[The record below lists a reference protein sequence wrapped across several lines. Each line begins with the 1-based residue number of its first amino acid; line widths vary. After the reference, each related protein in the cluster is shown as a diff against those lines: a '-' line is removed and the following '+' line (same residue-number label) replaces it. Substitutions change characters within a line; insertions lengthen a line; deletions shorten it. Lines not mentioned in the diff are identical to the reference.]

1 MTPRNHWNASFLANN
16 IHNTQAWYTH
26 PKILVTALNGPAVGI
41 SAAFIA
47 HSDFVF
53 AAPHAWL
60 LVPFT
65 SLGLNAE
72 GAASKALV
80 AKLGMNR
87 ANEALLMS
95 RKILM
100 PALLETAFVT
110 QVIEGCGGDAET
122 GKGIDTDVFINKVL
136 GIVEDKLGP
145 HLVKEAML
153 AIKEQIKAPGKAET
167 ERAMYREAFGG
178 LDVFTR
184 GIPQREFERIAKG
197 EKRHK
202 L

>member
-1 MTPRNHWNASFLANN
+1 ML
-16 IHNTQAWYTH
+16 
-26 PKILVTALNGPAVGI
+26 
-41 SAAFIA
+41 
-47 HSDFVF
+47 

-80 AKLGMNR
+80 DKLGMNR

-100 PALLETAFVT
+100 PALRETAFVH

-122 GKGIDTDVFINKVL
+122 GKGIDTDKFMEKVL
-136 GIVEDKLGP
+136 GVVDEKLGP
-145 HLVKEAML
+145 HLVKEALL
-153 AIKEQIKAPGKAET
+153 AIKGQIRAPGMGEM
-167 ERAMYREAFGG
+167 ERANSREVFGG
-178 LDVFTR
+178 LEVFTR

>member
-1 MTPRNHWNASFLANN
+1 M
-16 IHNTQAWYTH
+16 HNSQAWYSH
-26 PKILVTALNGPAVGI
+26 PKILIAALNGPAVGI
-41 SAAFIA
+41 SAAFVSHA
-47 HSDFVF
+47 DFVF

-80 AKLGMNR
+80 EKLGTNR
-87 ANEALLMS
+87 ASEALLMS

-110 QVIEGCGGDAET
+110 QVIEGCGGDKET
-122 GKGIDTDVFINKVL
+122 GKGIDTDKFISKVL
-136 GIVEDKLGP
+136 EQVEDKLGP
-145 HLVKEAML
+145 HLVKEALL
-153 AIKEQIKAPGKAET
+153 AIKAQIKAPIMAEL
-167 ERAMYREAFGG
+167 ERANHREVFGG
-178 LDVFTR
+178 LDVFTA
-184 GIPQREFERIAKG
+184 GIPQREFEKIAKG